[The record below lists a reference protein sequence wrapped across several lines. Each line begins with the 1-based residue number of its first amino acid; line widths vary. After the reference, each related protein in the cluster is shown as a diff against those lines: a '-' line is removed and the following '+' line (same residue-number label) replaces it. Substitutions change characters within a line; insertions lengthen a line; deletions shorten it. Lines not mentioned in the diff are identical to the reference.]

1 MWIKQL
7 EVVSFGKWH
16 QKTIDLTS
24 GFNYLYGNNE
34 SGKSSLRSFITY
46 ILFGLS
52 ASEREQYTSLLDGQ
66 LGGRLI
72 LTDGV
77 DEYTIERFSHR
88 NRGKRVGY
96 LAGEVVQ
103 DKEVERLLDH
113 VDHYIY
119 QAIFSFQ
126 DRDLEAIRHQ
136 QSDDIGK
143 VLFNLGL
150 TGSEDIVEIEQGL
163 TKESDKLFKKQGRKP
178 PINQALQQL
187 KAINEEIEKAQIKE
201 QEHATLYQEAKQLE
215 LDIQALKDEDE
226 QLNQQIKD
234 NQQLLQVS
242 SSIDRVQLLDQ
253 EMASLLNHSHLSQD
267 VIDRYEDVK
276 AKRQTYDDRARAI
289 MAKMS
294 EAKEERNRL
303 MAQSKKAHF
312 PFTLDEIQAWTV
324 EWEYKKQQYDDLSS
338 QIQSKRAQLQKLNL
352 PVDES
357 ELRSLSVSDYTK
369 QTWSRIAYDLHA
381 NAEKLSD
388 LERRKRIK
396 LDELRSLES
405 KQQDNQKRL
414 LTEEERATNSRKLEH
429 VNQQIFIGQTGASRG
444 SSSRNRQTSLKQT
457 SFMVGKWL
465 ALALAIGFVL
475 TGVMGW
481 MNVFSYMY
489 AGISGVAVYVLHI
502 RLQRSNDQQVSHSG
516 NSEEEVYLEQ
526 EKSEIERIIANDD
539 QLINDNRDLQTKID
553 YVNSELREVESG
565 RLSIEEII
573 DDLEFKQNQEINQHP
588 WLERY
593 ELEQW
598 EDIAQQLINA
608 KHILSDIDQLVES
621 QRTTE
626 SSLDY
631 IKEQMQRFLSYYVND
646 LNWRDDQAGL
656 SLVREYLNQERDI
669 TNQID
674 QHHHWLEELE
684 KQLQELKD
692 EYAPYEQAMEDMLS
706 EIDVEN
712 ESELED
718 VIQAFATYQEKDQK
732 RTEAY
737 KAVKQLFGDST
748 EEVIAQSYNWDHLQ
762 EVLQNNR
769 HRKETG
775 EAQLEEKRQRLADC
789 TAHIRQIEEDG
800 RLSDLIHERSKIE
813 DEIKTLSKQWAALK
827 VAKGLIQDT
836 KSKYQYDYL
845 PHVLTQTSQ
854 LFNKLTQ
861 GIYQTVRFSQEESLM
876 VQRYDDVWFDVRQLS
891 DGTADQLYVALR
903 FALNESLRDT
913 KAFPFILDDAFVHFD
928 HERKQ
933 EMMRILSQQA
943 KKQQIIYFSFEE
955 GPSSTPYH
963 VIHLN

>member
-24 GFNYLYGNNE
+24 GFNYLYGSNE

-52 ASEREQYTSLLDGQ
+52 ASEREQYTSIFDGQ
-66 LGGRLI
+66 LGGRII

-77 DEYTIERFSHR
+77 KEYTIERFSHR

-96 LAGEVVQ
+96 LAGETVQ
-103 DKEVERLLDH
+103 DKEIEQLLDH

-178 PINQALQQL
+178 PVNQALQQL

-215 LDIQALKDEDE
+215 LDIQALKYEDE

-234 NQQLLQVS
+234 YQQLLQVS

-303 MAQSKKAHF
+303 MAQSKKDHF

-324 EWEYKKQQYDDLSS
+324 EWEHKKQQYDDLSN
-338 QIQSKRAQLQKLNL
+338 QIQSKRSQLQKLNL
-352 PVDES
+352 PVDET
-357 ELRSLSVSDYTK
+357 ELRSLAISDYTK

-405 KQQDNQKRL
+405 KQQDVQKNL
-414 LTEEERATNSRKLEH
+414 LTEEERATTSRKLEQI
-429 VNQQIFIGQTGASRG
+429 NQQIFVDQTTASRG
-444 SSSRNRQTSLKQT
+444 SSSRNRQSSLKQPL
-457 SFMVGKWL
+457 FMVGKWL
-465 ALALAIGFVL
+465 ALAFAIGFVL
-475 TGVMGW
+475 AGVMAW
-481 MNVFSYMY
+481 MNVFSYVY
-489 AGISGVAVYVLHI
+489 AGISGIAFYVLLN
-502 RLQRSNDQQVSHSG
+502 RQQISIEQQASHSD
-516 NSEEEVYLEQ
+516 NSEKVSLEQ
-526 EKSEIERIIANDD
+526 EKRDLERIIENDD

-553 YVNSELREVESG
+553 YVNSELREVESE

-573 DDLEFKQNQEINQHP
+573 DDLEFKQNQEINQHQ

-598 EDIAQQLINA
+598 EDVAQQLINA

-621 QRTTE
+621 QLTIE

-631 IKEQMQRFLSYYVND
+631 IKEQLQRFLSYYVND

-669 TNQID
+669 TNQIN
-674 QHHHWLEELE
+674 QHHYWLEELE

-712 ESELED
+712 EAELED

-732 RTEAY
+732 RAEAY
-737 KAVKQLFGDST
+737 EAVKQLFGDST
-748 EEVIAQSYNWDHLQ
+748 NEVIAQSYNWDHLQ
-762 EVLQNNR
+762 EVLHDNR
-769 HRKETG
+769 HRKEIG

-813 DEIKTLSKQWAALK
+813 DEIKTLSKQWAALN

-836 KSKYQYDYL
+836 KSRYQYDYL

-876 VQRYDDVWFDVRQLS
+876 VQRYDDIWFDVKQLS

-955 GPSSTPYH
+955 GPSSTSYH